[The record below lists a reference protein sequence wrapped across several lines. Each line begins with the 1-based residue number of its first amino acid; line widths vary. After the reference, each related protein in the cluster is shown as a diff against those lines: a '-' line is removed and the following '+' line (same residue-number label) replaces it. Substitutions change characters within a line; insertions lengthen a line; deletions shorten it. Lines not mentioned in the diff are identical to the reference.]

1 MSYGRPVDLSWV
13 DVDSLQASIAVVKDS
28 PKDDD
33 WIASDLE
40 NNINDF
46 VETNKKIF
54 IQFEAKPLH
63 EPSTSEINDST
74 SEIVLSTVSTS
85 KSIVDILMNK
95 ANSFPKVKQNAS
107 LGTSKQYSAIVNYI
121 TSRKFGAK
129 AGCLT
134 DYEKL
139 VKYFSELLWEIDPH
153 YHKLKTRGMPFLE
166 SVEKNFLG
174 FNKPASHGHAPKRLS
189 SESLSLKLQNLY
201 HYTDRN
207 YMDSSHMKPLKEMLL
222 TVAEKVTVYLTQL
235 EEQNV

>member
-1 MSYGRPVDLSWV
+1 M
-13 DVDSLQASIAVVKDS
+13 AKDS

-33 WIASDLE
+33 WMASDLE

-63 EPSTSEINDST
+63 EPSTSEINNAT
-74 SEIVLSTVSTS
+74 SETVLSTVSTS
-85 KSIVDILMNK
+85 KSIVDVLMNK

-107 LGTSKQYSAIVNYI
+107 LETRKQYNAIVNYI
-121 TSRKFGAK
+121 ISRKFGVK

-139 VKYFSELLWEIDPH
+139 VKYFSELLYEIDPH

-166 SVEKNFLG
+166 SVENFSSFFPL
-174 FNKPASHGHAPKRLS
+174 FLFDFQNRPFPK
-189 SESLSLKLQNLY
+189 SLSVF
-201 HYTDRN
+201 D
-207 YMDSSHMKPLKEMLL
+207 
-222 TVAEKVTVYLTQL
+222 
-235 EEQNV
+235 